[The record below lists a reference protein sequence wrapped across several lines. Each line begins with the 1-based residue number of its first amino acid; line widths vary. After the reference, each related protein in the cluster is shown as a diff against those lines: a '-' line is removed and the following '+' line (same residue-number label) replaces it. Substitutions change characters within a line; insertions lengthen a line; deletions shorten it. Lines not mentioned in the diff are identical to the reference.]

1 MGFNKKYIP
10 DLQRLKEIRI
20 SCKSDEEFLE
30 KVLGKAD
37 AIIGS
42 IEAVRYLDKVYED
55 HKKEG
60 KRSND

>member
-42 IEAVRYLDKVYED
+42 IEAVRYLDKIYED
-55 HKKEG
+55 HKKKG
-60 KRSND
+60 KGNND